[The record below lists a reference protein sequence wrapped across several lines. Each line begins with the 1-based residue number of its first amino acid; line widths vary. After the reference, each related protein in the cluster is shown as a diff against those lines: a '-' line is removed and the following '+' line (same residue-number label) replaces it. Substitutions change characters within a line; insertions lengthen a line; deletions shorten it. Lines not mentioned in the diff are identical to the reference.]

1 MASSDLDQPALDE
14 PALDSPRFY
23 QWLSR
28 HTSSGHPSGQ
38 QSSGPLTVTPLPGGR
53 SNPTYEVSDGTRA
66 WILRRPPLDVR
77 WSAAHDVVREA
88 RVMAALAGSA
98 VPVPEVIAICEET
111 SILGCPFYLME
122 RVDGRTLR
130 DHDDTAGLSV
140 SERRALSTA
149 LVETLAVL
157 HSIEPSSVGLG
168 EWGRPAGYLDRQLH
182 RWKQQWDR
190 VKTPGRRDAAEVH
203 ARLLQGIPST
213 TMSGFVHGDYKLDN
227 VMVAQENPARIL
239 AVLDWE
245 MATHGDVLADLGW
258 LLSLWDEPGEDPNP
272 ISAGS
277 TAHPGFLTR
286 AEVVELYAQVRDC
299 DVADLEWYIAFSH
312 FKLAVILEQLHHR
325 ELQQREL
332 QQPDLQQPEL
342 GSSAE
347 SGAKDSIGTT
357 GSVGAMVEPL
367 LQRAL
372 DAMP

>member
-1 MASSDLDQPALDE
+1 MASSDLDQLALDD
-14 PALDSPRFY
+14 PALDSARLR
-23 QWLSR
+23 QWLSK
-28 HTSSGHPSGQ
+28 HTSGGRAIGRPASRPM
-38 QSSGPLTVTPLPGGR
+38 TVTPLPGGR
-53 SNPTYEVSDGTRA
+53 SNPTYEVSDGTGA

-77 WSAAHDVVREA
+77 WSAAHDVAREA
-88 RVMAALAGSA
+88 KVMAALADSA
-98 VPVPEVIAICEET
+98 VPVPEVIAICEDT
-111 SILGCPFYLME
+111 SILGCPFYLMG

-130 DHDDTAGLSV
+130 DHEDTAGLSV
-140 SERRALSTA
+140 SQRRELSIA
-149 LVETLAVL
+149 LVETLAAL
-157 HSIEPSSVGLG
+157 HSTEPSSVGLG
-168 EWGRPAGYLDRQLH
+168 DWGRPMGYLERQLR
-182 RWKQQWDR
+182 RWNQQWDR
-190 VKTPGRRDAAEVH
+190 VKTPGRRDATQVQAQ
-203 ARLLQGIPST
+203 LLRRIPAT
-213 TMSGFVHGDYKLDN
+213 TMPGFVHGDYKLDN
-227 VMVAQENPARIL
+227 VMVAQANPARIL

-286 AEVVELYAQVRDC
+286 TAVIELYAHIRGC
-299 DVADLEWYIAFSH
+299 DIADLEWYIAFSH

-332 QQPDLQQPEL
+332 

-347 SGAKDSIGTT
+347 SSTS

-372 DAMP
+372 EALF